1 MMYTG
6 FYPTEPVSL
15 IATTVRHDS
24 RIAVTI
30 VSIVFPACHV
40 LKSYSVDPFFRWGRG
55 TMKGSSMKIR
65 NPASDGIR
73 EKKVCNSF
81 IIFYLIM
88 YS

>member
-1 MMYTG
+1 MYTG
-6 FYPTEPVSL
+6 FYPTKPVSL

-24 RIAVTI
+24 RIAIT
-30 VSIVFPACHV
+30 IVFPACHV
-40 LKSYSVDPFFRWGRG
+40 LKSYSVDPFSFFRWGRG
-55 TMKGSSMKIR
+55 TMRGSSMKIR